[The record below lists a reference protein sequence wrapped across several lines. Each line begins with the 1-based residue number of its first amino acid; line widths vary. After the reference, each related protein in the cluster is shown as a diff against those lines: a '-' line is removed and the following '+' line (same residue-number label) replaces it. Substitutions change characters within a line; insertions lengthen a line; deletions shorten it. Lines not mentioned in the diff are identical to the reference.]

1 MRRTLLVA
9 AAVVIAMTAGIA
21 LVAQHRQ
28 AGVSESG
35 DPFAIFHHAC
45 LTGDTAGAG
54 LADHVRKQ
62 LAPALDLTAAQ
73 VADVERIAGE
83 ACTAM
88 RKIHESMMNVLT
100 PDQQRKL
107 QDLHSSGHGTS
118 GLHDLMKKLHGGR

>member
-1 MRRTLLVA
+1 MRRTLFVA